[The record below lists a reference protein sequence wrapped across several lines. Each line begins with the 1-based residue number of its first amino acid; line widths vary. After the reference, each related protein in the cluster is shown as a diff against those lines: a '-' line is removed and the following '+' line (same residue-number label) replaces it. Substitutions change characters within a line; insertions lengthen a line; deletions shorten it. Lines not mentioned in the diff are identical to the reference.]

1 MDKKDQQILTL
12 LVENSRLSWKTIG
25 EKVYLSG
32 QAVGSRIEK
41 LQDDGVIEKFTT
53 RLHYPYLQFITIYM
67 DTNQFS
73 LFEKIICD
81 YQEVLTMEKITGD
94 GETVLNFV

>member
-1 MDKKDQQILTL
+1 
-12 LVENSRLSWKTIG
+12 
-25 EKVYLSG
+25 
-32 QAVGSRIEK
+32 
-41 LQDDGVIEKFTT
+41 
-53 RLHYPYLQFITIYM
+53 M

-94 GETVLNFV
+94 GCYFIQSCFTPETLEEFITTISRYARYKIGHRLKTIK